1 MATNANVIEAFED
14 LGFNIE
20 DPKAIDRLVIKFN
33 FYRKQFLYYSLLGR
47 GLLSVNLCFKE
58 LGLWNLTAKIS
69 SLSCIVLSQ
78 RSENKIHSPR
88 ILLGLAKIRLFQDFW
103 ACLIMKT

>member
-47 GLLSVNLCFKE
+47 GLLSVNLHE
-58 LGLWNLTAKIS
+58 LGKMLLLAVQIYSNWLFCLYLKH
-69 SLSCIVLSQ
+69 LKLKPKVK
-78 RSENKIHSPR
+78 EHFGR
-88 ILLGLAKIRLFQDFW
+88 IGPFPSV
-103 ACLIMKT
+103 

>member
-47 GLLSVNLCFKE
+47 GLLSVNLHE
-58 LGLWNLTAKIS
+58 LGKM
-69 SLSCIVLSQ
+69 
-78 RSENKIHSPR
+78 
-88 ILLGLAKIRLFQDFW
+88 LLLAVQIYSNWLFGLQLKHLKLKLKVKEHFGRNGPFPDA
-103 ACLIMKT
+103 

>member
-47 GLLSVNLCFKE
+47 GLLSVNLHE
-58 LGLWNLTAKIS
+58 LGKM
-69 SLSCIVLSQ
+69 
-78 RSENKIHSPR
+78 
-88 ILLGLAKIRLFQDFW
+88 LLLAVQIYSN
-103 ACLIMKT
+103 